1 MSIQS
6 RIKASIALSIEKAA
20 NRLGKTINFDHPN
33 RRFPTIQTKENN
45 YCEVSKSQVISHSP
59 TSLNQFEYVQ
69 IGSGTNLAP
78 GYLNIDIND
87 LQDATISISQDY
99 QLDRQESLHYFK
111 HDMRNGMPTQL
122 LQLRGIYS
130 CHFLEH
136 LNKDDGI
143 NFLKDSFNRL
153 GPGGLFRVVVPD
165 LELWAKAYIYKKNRF
180 LTWYQRNYLANWD
193 IVTSE
198 CTILNGMIYNY
209 GHSCM
214 YDFKTMKS
222 KLSKLGFVNIKR
234 KQWSSSL
241 LPDIKCLENSQNY
254 HQYES
259 LIVECKKP

>member
-1 MSIQS
+1 MSIQNK
-6 RIKASIALSIEKAA
+6 IKISIALSVEKAV

-33 RRFPTIQTKENN
+33 RRFPMIQTRENG
-45 YCEVSKSQVISHSP
+45 YHEVSKSQIISHSS
-59 TSLNQFEYVQ
+59 TSLNQFKYVQ

-87 LQDATISISQDY
+87 LQDATISVSKDY

-111 HDMRNGMPTQL
+111 HDMRNGMPTELQ
-122 LQLRGIYS
+122 QLRGIYS

-136 LNKDDGI
+136 LNKDDGT
-143 NFLKDSFNRL
+143 NFLRDSFNRL
-153 GPGGLFRVVVPD
+153 APGGLFRVVVPD
-165 LELWAKAYIYKKNRF
+165 FEFWAKAYIHKRKRF
-180 LTWYQRNYLANWD
+180 LTWYQRNHLANWD

-209 GHSCM
+209 GHACM

-222 KLSKLGFVNIKR
+222 KLSKLGFANIKKR
-234 KQWSSSL
+234 AWSNSN
-241 LPDIKCLENSQNY
+241 LPNMKCLENSLNY

-259 LIVECKKP
+259 LLVECKKP